1 MSRRQKTLQFN
12 PDKNY
17 TVMGENS
24 LKQVTSLN
32 RIYRKVDTEGCSA
45 EALDALKD
53 DISVVAAGFGISPRA
68 VVLLAAILEKTN
80 SNCGID
86 KEDLAMYLGCSNI
99 EFIECNASLYEL
111 MKKGIVRANPLRI
124 SL

>member
-1 MSRRQKTLQFN
+1 MQFN

-68 VVLLAAILEKTN
+68 VVLLAAIL
-80 SNCGID
+80 
-86 KEDLAMYLGCSNI
+86 DLKDAVTRLGSGVR
-99 EFIECNASLYEL
+99 L
-111 MKKGIVRANPLRI
+111 MKM
-124 SL
+124 